1 MRDLSRWGK
10 YTFNNGFP
18 KAPRA
23 CCFLY
28 CYWDRIRSPLGVAN
42 GIIITSCAD
51 RFLMNVHVTL
61 RFNVAHSSHANH
73 DYKRAGVMRLAHRIL
88 IDNKINAAMG
98 HGS

>member
-1 MRDLSRWGK
+1 MLREAD
-10 YTFNNGFP
+10 TFNNGFP

-28 CYWDRIRSPLGVAN
+28 YYRDRIRSPLDVAN
-42 GIIITSCAD
+42 EIIITPCAD
-51 RFLMNVHVTL
+51 RFLMNTRVTL
-61 RFNVAHSSHANH
+61 RFNAVHSLYANH
-73 DYKRAGVMRLAHRIL
+73 DYKRAGVMQHDCAAL